1 MPSGF
6 PSSALFDRVLAKE
19 SETNTDNRVMTYPSP
34 AVREQLREMNRGQ
47 IEGKLPGI
55 AAFAGLVSAS
65 KPETSLRINASPTMA
80 LNPSHQPNEILDSH
94 GIEFLKPDDSTNALK
109 LSSLGCLSSSSTE
122 IAKSDLSSPHPD
134 QVIYV
139 EPNYN
144 SMPECHYTVSRVY
157 NPASKRIKKTY

>member
-47 IEGKLPGI
+47 IERKLPGI

-65 KPETSLRINASPTMA
+65 KPETSLTMNASPTMA
-80 LNPSHQPNEILDSH
+80 LNLSHQPNEILDTP
-94 GIEFLKPDDSTNALK
+94 GIEFMTPDESTNALK
-109 LSSLGCLSSSSTE
+109 LSSLGGLSSSSTD

-144 SMPECHYTVSRVY
+144 SMPECHYTVSKVY